1 MNKERRKQISYVVDA
16 INVALES
23 VRDIAGE
30 EQEAFDSMPEGL
42 QDSERG
48 QASSEAAAYLEET
61 VGMLEEAMDLLDRAG
76 E

>member
-1 MNKERRKQISYVVDA
+1 MNKERRKQISSVVDA
-16 INVALES
+16 IDVALEA

-30 EQEAFDSMPEGL
+30 EQEAFDAMPEGL

-48 QASSEAAAYLEET
+48 QASSEAAASLEEV
-61 VGMLEEAMDLLDRAG
+61 VGMLEEAMDLLDRAS